1 MIYLWW
7 IIFFLGSHANWD
19 FFHNIFFRYSPLIS
33 ATNWAVWIFSNNLLP
48 QWRVIWTHVCR
59 VAPWLRTL
67 VCGFTKWATAPRQG
81 SCSAIIWKMASFGW
95 VANNELLNWSRQLRA
110 RYLEG
115 DKVPTKIGSVRVKI
129 EIGEA
134 SPTFWPI
141 RIGIGEGNPTFWNF
155 ESIRGESGLASI
167 YPELPRFIPICL
179 DLSHL
184 SQIPSIYPEFPR
196 FIRTFVSKIRV
207 N

>member
-48 QWRVIWTHVCR
+48 QWRVFWTHVCR

-67 VCGFTKWATAPRQG
+67 VCGSTKWATAPRQG

-115 DKVPTKIGSVRVKI
+115 DKVPTKIGSGRVKM

-134 SPTFWPI
+134 SPTFLTNPDRDWGGQPDI
-141 RIGIGEGNPTFWNF
+141 LKFRVNSGRVEIGLDLSRI
-155 ESIRGESGLASI
+155 ASI
-167 YPELPRFIPICL
+167 YPDLPWFIPIYPKFPRFIPNSL
-179 DLSHL
+179 DLSGLL
-184 SQIPSIYPEFPR
+184 SQKFE
-196 FIRTFVSKIRV
+196 
-207 N
+207 